1 MDRDNVVVYTAWP
14 VSWSGIWVG
23 TLAALAVGLIIGLIG
38 TAVGAHEAS
47 RYVDWKKVRL
57 IGLVFSVA
65 GAFFA
70 FVIGGW
76 VAARIAG
83 ITRSETAILV
93 HLRRMELIIV
103 GTEYAGEIKKSA
115 FTVMNYLLP
124 DEGVLPM
131 HSSVNVGQKGDP
143 VRRSPARP
151 GRQGPASRLG
161 RGVVTPV
168 EQQRLLDAGHGHD
181 EALDGGG
188 EASLSSKPLSCAR
201 VTVHRWI

>member
-70 FVIGGW
+70 FVVGGW
-76 VAARIAG
+76 VAARVAG
-83 ITRSETAILV
+83 HHPVRDRRPARRDRV
-93 HLRRMELIIV
+93 ARGAAPAARLRRL
-103 GTEYAGEIKKSA
+103 
-115 FTVMNYLLP
+115 
-124 DEGVLPM
+124 
-131 HSSVNVGQKGDP
+131 
-143 VRRSPARP
+143 RP
-151 GRQGPASRLG
+151 GRPIRRLVRGALRRAGLG
-161 RGVVTPV
+161 RG
-168 EQQRLLDAGHGHD
+168 G
-181 EALDGGG
+181 
-188 EASLSSKPLSCAR
+188 SAR
-201 VTVHRWI
+201 RS